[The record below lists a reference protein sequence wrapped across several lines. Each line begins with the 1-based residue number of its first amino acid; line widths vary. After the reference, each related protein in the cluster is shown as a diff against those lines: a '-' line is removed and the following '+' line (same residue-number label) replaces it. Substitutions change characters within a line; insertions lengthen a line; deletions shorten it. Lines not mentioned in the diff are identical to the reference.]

1 MNDDAVLSPAASSR
15 PSASLSGAAPAT
27 TTSTTTS
34 TTAAPAPPP
43 PSIDTLQVFVR
54 VAELASFTQ
63 AAQSLGLPKA
73 SASTAVQRLEASLG
87 TRLFHRTTR
96 RVQLTQDGQSCYE
109 RCKDLL
115 ADLDDMQTMF
125 QPAASGLRGR
135 LRVDMPMRVAHDIVV
150 PQLPEFLA
158 AHPGLELELSS
169 TDRRVDLVREGFDCV
184 LRVGPLSDS
193 TLVARPLGGMEMA
206 NLASA
211 DYLAAY
217 GVPQSLEDL
226 AHHRLVQYA
235 TTLGQRC
242 PGFEWC
248 DASGATR
255 FEPMAGALTVS
266 DSGSY
271 TAACLAGLGITQVP
285 RHGFETEVLDGRLV
299 EVLPQ
304 FRPAPMPVHLLYA
317 HRRQLPRRVQ
327 AFMQWLADLL
337 VARQLPLSSAPP
349 APVA

>member
-1 MNDDAVLSPAASSR
+1 MSDATLRLPAS
-15 PSASLSGAAPAT
+15 
-27 TTSTTTS
+27 
-34 TTAAPAPPP
+34 PP
-43 PSIDTLQVFVR
+43 PSIETLQVFVR
-54 VAELASFTQ
+54 VGELASFTQ

-96 RVQLTQDGQSCYE
+96 RVQLTQDGQACYE

-135 LRVDMPMRVAHDIVV
+135 LRVDMPMRIAQDLVV
-150 PQLPEFLA
+150 PRLPEFLA
-158 AHPGLELELSS
+158 AHPGLEVELSS

-184 LRVGPLSDS
+184 LRVGPLGDS
-193 TLVARPLGGMEMA
+193 TLVARPLGALAMA

-211 DYLAAY
+211 AY
-217 GVPQSLEDL
+217 IAEFGMPESLEDL
-226 AHHRLVQYA
+226 ARHRLVQYV

-248 DASGATR
+248 DDDGATH
-255 FEPMAGALTVS
+255 FVPMTGALTVS

-271 TAACLAGLGITQVP
+271 AAACLAGLGLTQVP
-285 RHGFETEVLDGRLV
+285 RHGIEAEVLDGRLV
-299 EVLPQ
+299 EVLPR
-304 FRPAPMPVHLLYA
+304 FRPAPMPVQLLYA

-327 AFMQWLADLL
+327 AFMQWLAELL
-337 VARQLPLSSAPP
+337 APRLLPLSSASSVPTS
-349 APVA
+349 

>member
-1 MNDDAVLSPAASSR
+1 MSDVPLRLPAS
-15 PSASLSGAAPAT
+15 
-27 TTSTTTS
+27 
-34 TTAAPAPPP
+34 PP
-43 PSIDTLQVFVR
+43 PSIETLQVFVR

-96 RVQLTQDGQSCYE
+96 RVQLTQDGQACYE

-135 LRVDMPMRVAHDIVV
+135 LRVDMPMRIAQDLVV
-150 PQLPEFLA
+150 PRLPEFLA
-158 AHPGLELELSS
+158 AHPGLEVELSS

-184 LRVGPLSDS
+184 LRVGPLGDS
-193 TLVARPLGGMEMA
+193 TLVARPLGGLAMA

-211 DYLAAY
+211 AY
-217 GVPQSLEDL
+217 IAEFGMPESLEDL
-226 AHHRLVQYA
+226 ARHRLVQYV

-248 DASGATR
+248 DDAGATH
-255 FEPMAGALTVS
+255 FVPMTGALTVS

-271 TAACLAGLGITQVP
+271 AAACLAGLGLTQVP
-285 RHGFETEVLDGRLV
+285 RHGIEAEVLDGRLV
-299 EVLPQ
+299 EVLPR

-327 AFMQWLADLL
+327 AFMQWLAELL
-337 VARQLPLSSAPP
+337 APRLLPLSSASS
-349 APVA
+349 APTS